1 MVERDRNG
9 GRVMTTATTTT
20 PARTR
25 SGSVPAHAPAAA
37 DLERLATYPHVVVSW
52 IDDAGYPMSVATDFT
67 VDHAAGSV
75 RLATPGGAPIPT
87 DRELGVVGSHI
98 RPQPGI
104 GYDERRYLQLWGR
117 IDGEAFVPSRAWGW
131 DEHEVPFFEY
141 SERSVPQSRRYL
153 ADLSR
158 EKGRTIRPRLSPFWL
173 ALRTTR
179 LPFLSATFVPVLL
192 GIAVAASDGAFT
204 WWTALLTLIGGSF
217 AHLGINVT
225 NDIFDTLSGADE
237 ANTTPTQFSGGS
249 RVAVYDLVSVR
260 GLSWLALAL
269 FGVAAAIGL
278 ALVAITGSLTLL
290 WIGVAGIAVGV
301 AYTAPPL
308 KLVYRGLGEIAVA
321 VGFGPIML
329 LGAYVVQTGRLAW
342 EPFVLSLVPG
352 ILIALILYVNEIP
365 DRRSDA
371 EAGKRTL
378 PVRLPPAT
386 IRTGYLVAAIAA
398 FAIIVAGVVGG
409 LFPWPALVALVAL
422 PMALKVHEGLKVHYD
437 SPYTLMAVMG
447 TNVNL
452 NLAVGGLLLA
462 AYAGWIAVTLIAG

>member
-1 MVERDRNG
+1 MAIE
-9 GRVMTTATTTT
+9 A
-20 PARTR
+20 PTR
-25 SGSVPAHAPAAA
+25 PGSVPAHDPTGV

-52 IDDAGYPMSVATDFT
+52 IDDDGYPISVATTFA
-67 VDHAAGSV
+67 VDLAAGTV
-75 RLATPGGAPIPT
+75 KVTPPAGLPIPT
-87 DRELGVVGSHI
+87 DRQIGVLGSHI

-117 IDGEAFVPSRAWGW
+117 SSDGSTFAPSRAWGW
-131 DEHEVPFFEY
+131 DETEVPFFEY

-153 ADLSR
+153 AALSK

-179 LPFLSATFVPVLL
+179 LPFLSATAVPVFL
-192 GIAVAASDGAFT
+192 GIAVAASHGAFT

-225 NDIFDTLSGADE
+225 NDVFDTLSGADD

-249 RVAVYDLVSVR
+249 RVAVYDLVSIP
-260 GLSWLALAL
+260 GLSWLAIGL
-269 FGVAAAIGL
+269 FAVAGAIGL
-278 ALVAITGSLTLL
+278 LLVAITQSLTLL
-290 WIGVAGIAVGV
+290 WIGLAGVIVGV

-321 VGFGPIML
+321 IGFGPIML
-329 LGAYVVQTGRLAW
+329 LGAYVVQTGELAW
-342 EPFVLSLVPG
+342 GPFVLSLVPG
-352 ILIALILYVNEIP
+352 LLIALILYVNEIP

-378 PVRLPPAT
+378 PVRLAPET
-386 IRTGYLVAAIAA
+386 VRTGYLLVAMGA
-398 FAIIVAGVVGG
+398 FAVIVAGVVGG
-409 LFPWPALVALVAL
+409 LFPWPALIALAAVPIAL
-422 PMALKVHEGLKVHYD
+422 RVHAGLKVHYN

-452 NLAVGGLLLA
+452 NLIVGGLLLLAYVA
-462 AYAGWIAVTLIAG
+462 AIVLQLP

>member
-1 MVERDRNG
+1 MAARTPMRPGSLPVHEP
-9 GRVMTTATTTT
+9 T
-20 PARTR
+20 PADFAKL
-25 SGSVPAHAPAAA
+25 S
-37 DLERLATYPHVVVSW
+37 TYAHVVVSW
-52 IDDAGYPMSVATDFT
+52 IGDDGYPTSVATSFEADA
-67 VDHAAGSV
+67 AAGSV
-75 RLATPGGAPIPT
+75 RLAPPAGLPFPT
-87 DRELGVVGSHI
+87 DRELSVTGSHI
-98 RPQPGI
+98 RPQPGV
-104 GYDERRYLQLWGR
+104 GYDERRYTQLWGR
-117 IDGEAFVPSRAWGW
+117 ADEAGRFVPTRAWGW
-131 DEHEVPFFEY
+131 DETEVPFFEY

-153 ADLSR
+153 AALSA

-179 LPFLSATFVPVLL
+179 LPFLSATAVPVLL
-192 GIAVAASDGAFT
+192 GIAVAINHGAFT
-204 WWTALLTLIGGSF
+204 WWTALLTLIGGSL

-225 NDIFDTLSGADE
+225 NDIFDTLSGADD

-249 RVAVYDLVSVR
+249 RVAVYDLVSIR
-260 GLSWLALAL
+260 GLAWLAGAL
-269 FGVAAAIGL
+269 FAGAAAIGL
-278 ALVAITGSLTLL
+278 VLVGVTGSMTLL
-290 WIGVAGIAVGV
+290 WIGVAGILVGV

-321 VGFGPIML
+321 IGFGPIML

-342 EPFVLSLVPG
+342 EPFVVSLVPG

-386 IRTGYLVAAIAA
+386 VQTGYLLGAITA
-398 FAIIVAGVVGG
+398 FAVIAGGVAVG
-409 LFPWPALVALVAL
+409 LLPWPTLVALLAVPIAL
-422 PMALKVHEGLKVHYD
+422 RVHQGLKVHYD

-452 NLAVGGLLLA
+452 NLVVGGLLLA
-462 AYAGWIAVTLIAG
+462 AYAAWIVAMQVIS

>member
-1 MVERDRNG
+1 MDERDRIG
-9 GRVMTTATTTT
+9 GSLMATTT

-25 SGSVPAHAPAAA
+25 PGSVPAHDPTTA

-52 IDDAGYPMSVATDFT
+52 VDDDGYPTSVATEFR
-67 VDHAAGSV
+67 VDTASGTI
-75 RLATPGGAPIPT
+75 RLRAPEGMPIPT

-117 IDGEAFVPSRAWGW
+117 SDGTAFTPTRAWGW
-131 DEHEVPFFEY
+131 DEQEVPFFEY

-153 ADLSR
+153 AALSR

-192 GIAVAASDGAFT
+192 GIAVAASHGAFT
-204 WWTALLTLIGGSF
+204 WWTAVLTLVGGSF

-225 NDIFDTLSGADE
+225 NDVFDTLSGADE

-260 GLSWLALAL
+260 GLAWLAIAL
-269 FGVAAAIGL
+269 FGAAAAIGL
-278 ALVAITGSLTLL
+278 ALVAFTGSLTLL
-290 WIGVAGIAVGV
+290 WIGVAGIVVGV

-308 KLVYRGLGEIAVA
+308 KLVYRGLGEVAVA
-321 VGFGPIML
+321 IGFGPIML

-386 IRTGYLVAAIAA
+386 VRTGYLVSAIAA
-398 FAIIVAGVVGG
+398 FAIIVAGVVVG
-409 LFPWPALVALVAL
+409 LFPWPTLVALAAV
-422 PMALKVHEGLKVHYD
+422 PIALKVHDGLKVHYD

-462 AYAGWIAVTLIAG
+462 AYAGWIAVTLLAG